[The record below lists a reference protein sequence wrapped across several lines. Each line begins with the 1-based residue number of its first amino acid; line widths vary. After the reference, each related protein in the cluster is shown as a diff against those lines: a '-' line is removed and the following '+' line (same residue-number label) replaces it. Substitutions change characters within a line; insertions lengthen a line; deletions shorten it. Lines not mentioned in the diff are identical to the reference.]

1 MWVVR
6 AFLDRLVLLFGVV
19 VAGCIPSFIV
29 QYRQRLDGRL
39 EQVLMDLAPFQA
51 IAEHEHHGSL
61 AELINYHL
69 QSNDPTFHQEGAAI
83 QAMQRSADQLRA
95 MVQALN
101 TDLAHQFSYLLGHS
115 DKSLLHSTWVAYQP
129 SFTLDL
135 QGVLFALAV
144 GVSLWALFLLIWFA
158 LAWLL
163 GSIAGIEPGRPHS
176 GLR

>member
-6 AFLDRLVLLFGVV
+6 AFLDRVVLLLGVV

-51 IAEHEHHGSL
+51 IADREHNGSL
-61 AELINYHL
+61 AELIRYHL
-69 QSNDPTFHQEGAAI
+69 QSNDPTFHQEGAAM
-83 QAMQRSADQLRA
+83 QAMVQSAEQLRA

-115 DKSLLHSTWVAYQP
+115 DQGLLRTTWDAYHP
-129 SFTLDL
+129 AFTLDL

-144 GVSLWALFLLIWFA
+144 GVSLWGLFLVIWFA

-163 GSIAGIEPGRPHS
+163 GSIAGAPPTRHPS

>member
-1 MWVVR
+1 MWVIR

-19 VAGCIPSFIV
+19 TAGCIPSFIV

-39 EQVLMDLAPFQA
+39 EQVLMDLSPFQA
-51 IAEHEHHGSL
+51 IADREHNGSL
-61 AELINYHL
+61 AQLIQYHL
-69 QSNDPTFHQEGAAI
+69 QSNDATFHQEGAAI
-83 QAMQRSADQLRA
+83 QAMQQSADQLRA

-115 DKSLLHSTWVAYQP
+115 DPALLRTTWEAYHP

-135 QGVLFALAV
+135 QGVLFALLV
-144 GVSLWALFLLIWFA
+144 GVAIWGLFLLVWFA

-163 GSIAGIEPGRPHS
+163 GSIAGVEPGRRHS